1 MWISFTNFGEP
12 NKELGGKYFV
22 PCLKNRAL
30 CAAGWSCNANVSHAV
45 DAENWPV
52 YTLDDPQNFVFEQN
66 ISSHA
71 EPDLY
76 RAEGIKYIN
85 NLIVARA
92 GTDCKGLEACGWTD
106 TGDEIYFETLEESRG

>member
-1 MWISFTNFGEP
+1 M
-12 NKELGGKYFV
+12 
-22 PCLKNRAL
+22 
-30 CAAGWSCNANVSHAV
+30 
-45 DAENWPV
+45 DAEDWPV

-92 GTDCKGLEACGWTD
+92 GTDCEGLEACGWTD
-106 TGDEIYFETLEESRG
+106 TGDEIYLEVLEEARE

>member
-1 MWISFTNFGEP
+1 MSPAMQIQPICSAKHNFDAD
-12 NKELGGKYFV
+12 L
-22 PCLKNRAL
+22 
-30 CAAGWSCNANVSHAV
+30 SCAV
-45 DAENWPV
+45 DAQDWPV
-52 YTLDDPQNFVFEQN
+52 YTIDDPQNFVFEQN

-92 GTDCKGLEACGWTD
+92 GTDCEGLEACGWTD
-106 TGDEIYFETLEESRG
+106 TGDEIYLEVLEE